1 MNTVTVEVTDKTGT
15 KTFKAYDA
23 NFLFDKHGFFVQI
36 SVMRNGKPEREYFNL
51 GDTKVTF
58 YNN

>member
-15 KTFKAYDA
+15 KIFKAYDA

-36 SVMRNGKPEREYFNL
+36 CVMKKGKPERYYFNL
-51 GDTKVTF
+51 ADCTISF
-58 YNN
+58 HDD